1 MNFIKN
7 IPVYIISADL
17 LTSVFFNIKDALL
30 PTATP
35 LPSDQLPVSPE
46 FAFGWIQVGINGV
59 MVLLILWAMWTLLRL
74 KKYGD
79 AGETLAMTLPHAFA
93 SLIVLAFSVPAT
105 WLWFNALWNLLIHQ
119 RQTISFT
126 SLRYLIV
133 AGCLPYLLWLFLS
146 VWYRQ
151 HRLRHQ
157 KQPALFSVQTE
168 VPENLRSPD

>member
-79 AGETLAMTLPHAFA
+79 AGEMLAMTLPHAFA
-93 SLIVLAFSVPAT
+93 SLR
-105 WLWFNALWNLLIHQ
+105 FNALWDLLIHQ